1 MLKYLITER
10 QGRFLSIGILLTI
23 LGFAMHTI
31 NKNLSTYLFYI
42 AIVFLGYYA
51 TKNAVVDTIKN
62 KSPNVDLLM
71 ILSALG
77 AILIDYASEGA
88 LLLIIF
94 AGAEVLENYVTGKS
108 SSAIKELMKQLPD
121 EAKRIT
127 SDGNYEI
134 VSTDELK
141 IGDKVLVSKG
151 DQLPIDGFVDRESTI
166 NESSLT
172 GESVPIMKTKGEEV
186 FAGTINEG
194 NSFVIE
200 VSKEKKDTVFSNI
213 IRMAE
218 QAQNKPSKKSKIIDK
233 IESIYVIAVLIVV
246 PLFILALY
254 YLTGFTFE
262 QAFYRG
268 IVLLTVASP
277 CALVASATPATLSAI
292 SNGAKN
298 GILFKDGRAMEILSD
313 VDIIGTDKTGTLTY
327 GEFEVIDYKIDEE
340 ILKSVVYIEQNS
352 NHPIAQGIVNKFKDL
367 DISKVEK
374 TNIEEIAG
382 KGVQMGDI
390 KVGKKS
396 MFDGYKDSNNYL
408 EIENE
413 GNTIS
418 YISKA
423 DEVVGYIVL
432 SDKVRESS
440 KEAIKDFHKDNVI
453 IEMLT
458 GDNQNVANKVAKY
471 LDIKHYRSGLN
482 PEDKMN
488 FIETKMNDGKTVAM
502 IGDGIN
508 DAPALANADIGI
520 SMGSGTSIAMESS
533 DIVIVQNDLKKLY
546 HSFKLSK
553 KLNSIIYQNIVFSVS
568 VIIILIILNLFG
580 ILDLPLGVV
589 FHEGST
595 ILVILNGL
603 RLLGFKNK

>member
-1 MLKYLITER
+1 MLKYLISER
-10 QGRFLSIGILLTI
+10 QGRFLSVGILLTI
-23 LGFAMHTI
+23 FGFAMSSI
-31 NKNLSTYLFYI
+31 NNNLSTYLFYI

-71 ILSALG
+71 ILAALG

-88 LLLIIF
+88 MLLIIF

-127 SDGNYEI
+127 NDGNYEI
-134 VSTDELK
+134 VSTDALK

-151 DQLPIDGFVDRESTI
+151 DQLPIDGLVDRDSTI

-172 GESVPIMKTKGEEV
+172 GESVPVTKSKGDGV

-213 IRMAE
+213 IRMVE
-218 QAQNKPSKKSKIIDK
+218 QAQNRPSKKSKIIDK
-233 IESIYVIAVLIVV
+233 IESSYVIAVLIIV
-246 PLFILALY
+246 PIFILALY
-254 YLTGFTFE
+254 YLSGFSFE
-262 QAFYRG
+262 DAFYRG

-327 GEFEVIDYKIDEE
+327 GEFEVVDYKVDEE
-340 ILKSVVYIEQNS
+340 ILKYIVYIEHNS

-367 DISKVEK
+367 DISKVKES
-374 TNIEEIAG
+374 NIEEIAG
-382 KGVQMGDI
+382 KGVQMDDI

-396 MFDGYKDSNNYL
+396 MFEGYKDTNNYL

-418 YISKA
+418 FISKA
-423 DEVVGYIVL
+423 NEVVGYIAL
-432 SDKVRESS
+432 SDKVRETA
-440 KEAIKDFHKDNVI
+440 KEAIKDFHKDKVI

-458 GDNQNVANKVAKY
+458 GDNQDVATKVAKY
-471 LDIKHYRSGLN
+471 LNINHYRSGLN
-482 PEDKMN
+482 PEDKMK
-488 FIETKMNDGKTVAM
+488 FIENKMNDGKTVAM

-533 DIVIVQNDLKKLY
+533 DIVIVQNDLNKLY

-553 KLNSIIYQNIVFSVS
+553 RLNSIIYQNIIFSVA
-568 VIIILIILNLFG
+568 VIIILIALNLFG

-603 RLLGFKNK
+603 RLLGFKNI

>member
-1 MLKYLITER
+1 MIKYLITER

-213 IRMAE
+213 IRMVE

>member
-213 IRMAE
+213 IRMVE

>member
-23 LGFAMHTI
+23 LGFAMSTI

-94 AGAEVLENYVTGKS
+94 AGAEVLEDYVTGKS

-213 IRMAE
+213 IRMVE
-218 QAQNKPSKKSKIIDK
+218 QAQNRPSKKSKIIDK
-233 IESIYVIAVLIVV
+233 IESNYVIAVLIVV

-254 YLTGFTFE
+254 YLSGFTFE
-262 QAFYRG
+262 AAFYRG

-533 DIVIVQNDLKKLY
+533 DIVIVRNDLKKLY

>member
-1 MLKYLITER
+1 MLKYLISER

-23 LGFAMHTI
+23 LGFAI
-31 NKNLSTYLFYI
+31 SPSNKNLSTYIFYI
-42 AIVFLGYYA
+42 AILFLGYYA

-71 ILSALG
+71 ILAALG
-77 AILIDYASEGA
+77 AIVIDYASEGA

-94 AGAEVLENYVTGKS
+94 AGAEVLEDYVTGKS
-108 SSAIKELMKQLPD
+108 SNAIKELMQQLPD

-141 IGDKVLVSKG
+141 VGDKVSVSKG
-151 DQLPIDGFVDRESTI
+151 DQLPIDGFIDRESLI
-166 NESSLT
+166 NEASLT
-172 GESVPIMKTKGEEV
+172 GESVPVTKSEGDEV

-200 VSKEKKDTVFSNI
+200 VSKENKDTVFSNI
-213 IRMAE
+213 IRMVE
-218 QAQNKPSKKSKIIDK
+218 QAQNRPSKKAKIIDK
-233 IESIYVIAVLIVV
+233 IESTYVIAVLVVV

-254 YLTGFTFE
+254 YLNGFSFE
-262 QAFYRG
+262 DAFYRG

-277 CALVASATPATLSAI
+277 CALVASATPATLSSI

-298 GILFKDGRAMEILSD
+298 GILFKDGRAMEVLSD
-313 VDIIGTDKTGTLTY
+313 VDIIATDKTGTLTY
-327 GEFEVIDYKIDEE
+327 GEFEVVDYKLDEE
-340 ILKSVVYIEQNS
+340 ILKTVVFIEHNS
-352 NHPIAQGIVNKFKDL
+352 NHPIAQGIVNKFSDL
-367 DISKVEK
+367 DISEVKES
-374 TNIEEIAG
+374 NIEEIAG
-382 KGVQMGDI
+382 KGVQMDNI
-390 KVGKKS
+390 KVGKKT
-396 MFDGYKDSNNYL
+396 MFEGYKDPNKYL
-408 EIENE
+408 EMENE

-418 YISKA
+418 FVSK
-423 DEVVGYIVL
+423 DNEVVGYIAL
-432 SDKVRESS
+432 SDKVRETA
-440 KEAIKDFHKDNVI
+440 KEAINDFHKDNII

-458 GDNQNVANKVAKY
+458 GDNQKVTNKVAQY
-471 LDIKHYRSGLN
+471 LNIRHYRSELN
-482 PEDKMN
+482 PEDKMK
-488 FIETKMNDGKTVAM
+488 FIEEKMQEGKTIAM

-533 DIVIVQNDLKKLY
+533 DIVIVKNDLNKLY
-546 HSFKLSK
+546 HSYKLSK
-553 KLNSIIYQNIVFSVS
+553 KLNTIIYQNIIFSIA
-568 VIIILIILNLFG
+568 VIIALIGLNLFG

-595 ILVILNGL
+595 IMVILNGL

>member
-1 MLKYLITER
+1 MLKYLISEK
-10 QGRFLSIGILLTI
+10 QGRFLSVGILLTI
-23 LGFAMHTI
+23 FGFAMSSI
-31 NKNLSTYLFYI
+31 NKNLSTYIFYI
-42 AIVFLGYYA
+42 AIIFLGYYA

-77 AILIDYASEGA
+77 AVVIDYASEGA

-121 EAKRIT
+121 KAKRIT

-141 IGDKVLVSKG
+141 INDKVLVSKG
-151 DQLPIDGFVDRESTI
+151 DQLPIDGFVDRNSTI
-166 NESSLT
+166 NEASLT
-172 GESVPIMKTKGEEV
+172 GESVPVTKKKGEEV

-200 VSKEKKDTVFSNI
+200 VNKEKKDTVFSNI
-213 IRMAE
+213 IRMVE
-218 QAQNKPSKKSKIIDK
+218 QSQNRPSKKSKIIDK
-233 IESIYVIAVLIVV
+233 IESNYVISVLIVV

-254 YLTGFTFE
+254 YLSGFNFN

-327 GEFEVIDYKIDEE
+327 GEFEVIDYKVCDE
-340 ILKSVVYIEQNS
+340 ILRSVVYIEQNS
-352 NHPIAQGIVNKFKDL
+352 NHPIAQGIVNKFQDL
-367 DISKVEK
+367 DISNVKK
-374 TNIEEIAG
+374 SNIEEIVG

-396 MFDGYKDSNNYL
+396 MFDGYMDPNNYL
-408 EIENE
+408 DIENE

-423 DEVVGYIVL
+423 DKVVGYIVL
-432 SDKVRESS
+432 SDKVRETS
-440 KEAIKDFHKDNVI
+440 KEAIKDFHKDKVI

-458 GDNQNVANKVAKY
+458 GDNKNVANKVAKY

-488 FIETKMNDGKTVAM
+488 FVETKMKDGKTVAM

-533 DIVIVQNDLKKLY
+533 DIVIVQNDLNKLY

-553 KLNSIIYQNIVFSVS
+553 KLNSIIYQNIIFSVS

-603 RLLGFKNK
+603 RLLRFKNK